1 MNTPSPT
8 SRATRAGAPEGFEFR
23 VVAPGVTLD
32 RVVGVIDD
40 ELARTIAAAH
50 DEAFDLG
57 IRPHTFHDWSEV
69 IGYSPFARKY
79 LTDWL
84 GASSP
89 RLRSVH
95 ILFSS
100 KLLAMGISVANLVL
114 GGFIKAYGDRER
126 FRVAMEKAAR
136 GG

>member
-1 MNTPSPT
+1 MKTPSPT
-8 SRATRAGAPEGFEFR
+8 SHPARTGAHEGFQFR

-40 ELARTIAAAH
+40 ELARTIAAVH

-57 IRPHTFHDWSEV
+57 SRPHTFHDWSEV
-69 IGYSPFARKY
+69 TGYSPFARKY

-84 GASSP
+84 RGASP

-100 KLLAMGISVANLVL
+100 RLLAMGISVANGVL
-114 GGFIKAYGDRER
+114 GGLIRAHGDAASFQAALAEALRE
-126 FRVAMEKAAR
+126 E
-136 GG
+136 